1 MFVEFSRYEIY
12 MIFTGEKMFN
22 PSSNSTLTSENP
34 LNLFDVLDAVTSLPV
49 THKPI
54 DFWIYLVAVIS
65 VAVLI
70 AIFAVGSSRNSKNTG
85 LNLASLLFVCA
96 LELFILIPALS
107 NAQNTKMMEYSNE
120 TFELAVKTLN
130 SSEKEKQAVKEIL
143 ETVRARGP
151 LWESLIYPDHYDIL
165 LVRLY
170 VHAVKN
176 KFAWEDVKH

>member
-22 PSSNSTLTSENP
+22 PSSNSTLTSEKP

-54 DFWIYLVAVIS
+54 DFWIYLVAVMLVAILIS
-65 VAVLI
+65 VFLI
-70 AIFAVGSSRNSKNTG
+70 GGFKNG
-85 LNLASLLFVCA
+85 KNKELNIASLLFVCA
-96 LELFILIPALS
+96 LELFVLIPALS
-107 NAQNTKMMEYSNE
+107 NAQNTKMIVYTNE

-130 SSEKEKQAVKEIL
+130 SSEEEKQEVKEIL
-143 ETVRARGP
+143 DKVRASGP
-151 LWESLIYPDHYDIL
+151 LWESLIYSDHYDAL
-165 LVRLY
+165 LLRLY
-170 VHAVKN
+170 SHAVKN